1 LGNSTIV
8 WVSFRVVSDEIIN
21 SNRAGLEV
29 RRQVGSVNLR
39 QAGSVNLR
47 QAGSVSLRQAGSVS
61 LRQAGSVSLNLRQVG
76 SVSLRQVGS
85 VSLNLSSLAG
95 SDSKT
100 LEFLLKVLV
109 LHHLRGYSGNL
120 QYLRQVR

>member
-1 LGNSTIV
+1 
-8 WVSFRVVSDEIIN
+8 VVSDEIIN

-29 RRQVGSVNLR
+29 RRQ
-39 QAGSVNLR
+39 AGSVNLR
-47 QAGSVSLRQAGSVS
+47 QVGSVNHRQVGSV
-61 LRQAGSVSLNLRQVG
+61 NLRQVG
-76 SVSLRQVGS
+76 SVSF
-85 VSLNLSSLAG
+85 NLSSLAG

>member
-1 LGNSTIV
+1 
-8 WVSFRVVSDEIIN
+8 VVSDEIIN

-29 RRQVGSVNLR
+29 RRQ
-39 QAGSVNLR
+39 AGSVNLR
-47 QAGSVSLRQAGSVS
+47 QAGSANLRQAGSV
-61 LRQAGSVSLNLRQVG
+61 N
-76 SVSLRQVGS
+76 LRQVGS

-95 SDSKT
+95 SDSKA